1 MANEFIVRK
10 GIVVSGASQQ
20 SLRTVGNG
28 NILIGSGSTDLGSTL
43 SVIGSSLMSGN
54 TSGSTLLNVVGS
66 QGQLFSVVDTLT
78 GSLMSVNDISGLPI
92 LEVFSDDR
100 VVMGEY
106 ATNALVVS
114 GRSTGFG
121 VTPSDA
127 NYRIISSGSTL
138 FSGGTMIVKGSGTT
152 SGSTAFVV
160 QNSTGGTLLN
170 LFNNG
175 NLNID
180 NGALYVN
187 GDNGWVGI
195 GTTASTAPLH
205 VIFNGGVT
213 SGINIDSTVNTVNH
227 ISFMRSGISYGNLG
241 INASSGEFRWNS
253 NLTYFPTIY
262 SSGSEAMRI
271 STARNVLI
279 GTTTDAGYKLDV
291 NGTFRAVVGTET
303 NPFRLEHTNG
313 NYMTM
318 IVGAGSALAA
328 GQFGMYF
335 NDTPMWSWNGA
346 IFRLHGNTLS
356 TASNPSTLVLQG
368 GYGGS
373 TVGTSIKLSSN
384 TPNQGQWTATGGT
397 QTTVEIGAHSNEIW
411 APSSGNASYNLL
423 SISPVINTTG
433 TYSGTVRGLYYNPT
447 LTSLSGTTHRAIET
461 TSGNVIFNG
470 GNVGIGTTNPTTKL
484 HVVGNEYAFN
494 AETTSDINFYT
505 TPGVSRHFNFY
516 NIRQDADFNFKQ
528 NVGGAVG
535 TSTLIIKGLSGNV
548 LINTTTDAGYKLDV
562 NGTARLNST
571 TLIEGPLT
579 VNFGGVVGG
588 TSIVANGNT
597 IHNGGRGIYTTGYAY
612 GIQANQTMVGNW
624 SSQPNAAGVH
634 GTGQIGVFGSG
645 DIAGFSGPSAFF
657 TVLDGN
663 NRVSAR
669 SYISTFQIRGS
680 GSTELTNT
688 LLLENSSGIKTFTV
702 NDNGN
707 VLIGLSGSTGQ
718 KLQVSGT
725 SLFTGTLTNLSGG
738 SSGQLFSMDLS
749 QSAVTGNTIYA
760 INVSPTLR
768 NTASGQTQVALRVMP
783 TFTGSSTGTSTTN
796 KIVDF
801 GSQNVGTQFTVTDAT
816 TGDIYM
822 VNDVSGL
829 PIIAAN
835 SSWDVSMYN
844 YPNTVFKKTN
854 NSILLGVQNNTGSTV
869 SIYGDLIINEGFGF
883 TNTTTQVSG
892 TTSTGA
898 TSAVTIYT
906 LTTST
911 NKSYSVSC
919 LTTGYGTS
927 TRNTT
932 SGKVEGTFKNSGGTL
947 SMVGTTIQY
956 VSADIVSTNVDFELS
971 GSSIVLR
978 VTGTTTENYT
988 WGSTITSQVI

>member
-10 GIVVSGASQQ
+10 GLVVSGASQQ
-20 SLRTVGNG
+20 ALRTVGNGNILVGSGSTDSGYTFQAVGSVLFVGSGTSSSTSLSVRNIAGDIRLNVQNDGLVLVGTGLSNGLGAIIRDSVYNTGLGIHGNDEIRLYSNNAVPFYTKYAGGGTPIKLAPYINGVVISTDVTNAASIPDASATFQVTGSRTASSSIARGVFFNNTLTSAANGDTLIGLDVRPTFSVGSYSGYTLLSLRSSGDTLFTTTGGTNTLRTFRTG

-78 GSLMSVNDISGLPI
+78 GSLMSVNDITGLPI

-121 VTPSDA
+121 VTPSDP

-138 FSGGTMIVKGSGTT
+138 FSGGTMVVKGSGTT
-152 SGSTAFVV
+152 SGSIALSV

-180 NGALYVN
+180 SGVLYVD
-187 GDNGWVGI
+187 GD
-195 GTTASTAPLH
+195 T
-205 VIFNGGVT
+205 
-213 SGINIDSTVNTVNH
+213 
-227 ISFMRSGISYGNLG
+227 
-241 INASSGEFRWNS
+241 
-253 NLTYFPTIY
+253 
-262 SSGSEAMRI
+262 
-271 STARNVLI
+271 
-279 GTTTDAGYKLDV
+279 
-291 NGTFRAVVGTET
+291 
-303 NPFRLEHTNG
+303 
-313 NYMTM
+313 
-318 IVGAGSALAA
+318 
-328 GQFGMYF
+328 
-335 NDTPMWSWNGA
+335 
-346 IFRLHGNTLS
+346 
-356 TASNPSTLVLQG
+356 
-368 GYGGS
+368 
-373 TVGTSIKLSSN
+373 
-384 TPNQGQWTATGGT
+384 
-397 QTTVEIGAHSNEIW
+397 
-411 APSSGNASYNLL
+411 
-423 SISPVINTTG
+423 
-433 TYSGTVRGLYYNPT
+433 
-447 LTSLSGTTHRAIET
+447 
-461 TSGNVIFNG
+461 
-470 GNVGIGTTNPTTKL
+470 GNVGIGTSNPINKL
-484 HVVGNEYAFN
+484 HISGSAGDIVYIVANTGQSAVIGATGSGTNRMYIGYSPGTENISITSGNVVRLNPSG
-494 AETTSDINFYT
+494 
-505 TPGVSRHFNFY
+505 
-516 NIRQDADFNFKQ
+516 
-528 NVGGAVG
+528 
-535 TSTLIIKGLSGNV
+535 SGNV
-548 LINTTTDAGYKLDV
+548 LIGTTTDAGYKLDV

-579 VNFGGVVGG
+579 VNFGGVGGG

-597 IHNGGRGIYTTGYAY
+597 FHNGGRGIYTTGYAY
-612 GIQANQTMVGNW
+612 GIQANHTMVGNW
-624 SSQPNAAGVH
+624 GSQPNAAGVH

-669 SYISTFQIRGS
+669 SHISTFQIRGS

-725 SLFTGTLTNLSGG
+725 SLFTGTFTSLTGG
-738 SSGQLFSMDLS
+738 SSQVLYNMDLS
-749 QSAVTGNTIYA
+749 QSAITGNTIYA
-760 INVSPTLR
+760 VNVSPTLR

-801 GSQNVGTQFTVTDAT
+801 GSAGVGTQFTVTDAT

-854 NSILLGVQNNTGSTV
+854 NSLLLGVQNNTGSTV
-869 SIYGDLIINEGFGF
+869 SIYGDLVINEGFGF

-898 TSAVTIYT
+898 TSAATIYT

-911 NKSYSVSC
+911 NKSYSITC
-919 LTTGYGTS
+919 LTTGYGNT

-932 SGKVEGTFKNSGGTL
+932 SGRVEGAFRNSGGTL
-947 SMVGTTIQY
+947 TMVGTTIQY
-956 VSADIVSTNVDFELS
+956 VSANIESTNVDFEVS
-971 GSSIVLR
+971 GTSIVLR
-978 VTGTTTENYT
+978 VTGTTSENYT

>member
-1 MANEFIVRK
+1 MANEFIARK

-20 SLRTVGNG
+20 ALRTVGNG

-160 QNSTGGTLLN
+160 QNSSGGTLLN

-187 GDNGWVGI
+187 GDTGNVGI
-195 GTTASTAPLH
+195 GLTPIYKLDVNGAVRFQSIGTTSVTHSFLFRNDNSSYGGFTIGSSGQSLSIQQASGYGYLTAAGFFIGSTNSNIWTNNGSVLDIKDVAGTTTYLRVAST
-205 VIFNGGVT
+205 T
-213 SGINIDSTVNTVNH
+213 
-227 ISFMRSGISYGNLG
+227 GNL
-241 INASSGEFRWNS
+241 
-253 NLTYFPTIY
+253 
-262 SSGSEAMRI
+262 
-271 STARNVLI
+271 LI

-291 NGTFRAVVGTET
+291 NGSLRTVGDTYLAT
-303 NPFRLEHTNG
+303 SSGT
-313 NYMTM
+313 TS
-318 IVGAGSALAA
+318 VGAISQAAKFYVRGS
-328 GQFGMYF
+328 
-335 NDTPMWSWNGA
+335 
-346 IFRLHGNTLS
+346 GNTSSSIALRVQNS
-356 TASNPSTLVLQG
+356 SSSDTFYVSDDGTTWMFG
-368 GYGGS
+368 GGR
-373 TVGTSIKLSSN
+373 TFKF
-384 TPNQGQWTATGGT
+384 
-397 QTTVEIGAHSNEIW
+397 GA
-411 APSSGNASYNLL
+411 
-423 SISPVINTTG
+423 
-433 TYSGTVRGLYYNPT
+433 YSGTEFLNITDASSRQYMSMNQGNT
-447 LTSLSGTTHRAIET
+447 ITTI
-461 TSGNVIFNG
+461 G
-470 GNVGIGTTNPTTKL
+470 GNVGYLKTRSS
-484 HVVGNEYAFN
+484 
-494 AETTSDINFYT
+494 TSL
-505 TPGVSRHFNFY
+505 GV
-516 NIRQDADFNFKQ
+516 
-528 NVGGAVG
+528 
-535 TSTLIIKGLSGNV
+535 
-548 LINTTTDAGYKLDV
+548 
-562 NGTARLNST
+562 
-571 TLIEGPLT
+571 
-579 VNFGGVVGG
+579 
-588 TSIVANGNT
+588 
-597 IHNGGRGIYTTGYAY
+597 
-612 GIQANQTMVGNW
+612 
-624 SSQPNAAGVH
+624 
-634 GTGQIGVFGSG
+634 
-645 DIAGFSGPSAFF
+645 
-657 TVLDGN
+657 
-663 NRVSAR
+663 
-669 SYISTFQIRGS
+669 
-680 GSTELTNT
+680 
-688 LLLENSSGIKTFTV
+688 SSGIDMATV
-702 NDNGN
+702 DGAIIFYLSQGNASGYHSDGVIIDKGYFSTAGSGVANIFRITTSQPYANVSGGPIIGMNVDLNPITTGSLPADVRAIQASYGN
-707 VLIGLSGSTGQ
+707 VYLNTHTGSTIIGYSSGYTSD
-718 KLQVSGT
+718 KYYKFQVSGT

-869 SIYGDLIINEGFGF
+869 SIYGDLVINEGYGF

-906 LTTST
+906 LTTSS

>member
-187 GDNGWVGI
+187 GDNGRVGI
-195 GTTASTAPLH
+195 GTTNPTTKLH
-205 VIFNGGVT
+205 VVGNEYTFNAETTSDINFYTTPGVSRHFNFYNIRQDADFNFKQNVGGAVGT
-213 SGINIDSTVNTVNH
+213 STLIIKGL
-227 ISFMRSGISYGNLG
+227 SG
-241 INASSGEFRWNS
+241 
-253 NLTYFPTIY
+253 
-262 SSGSEAMRI
+262 
-271 STARNVLI
+271 NVLI
-279 GTTTDAGYKLDV
+279 NTTTDAGYKLDV
-291 NGTFRAVVGTET
+291 NGTFRTLVGTET

-313 NYMTM
+313 NFMTM
-318 IVGAGSALAA
+318 IVGAGSALSA

-335 NDTPMWSWNGA
+335 NATAMWSWNGA
-346 IFRLHGNTLS
+346 VFRLHGNTLS
-356 TASNPSTLVLQG
+356 TASNAATLILQG

-447 LTSLSGTTHRAIET
+447 LTSITGASHRAIET
-461 TSGNVIFNG
+461 VTGNVIFG
-470 GNVGIGTTNPTTKL
+470 
-484 HVVGNEYAFN
+484 
-494 AETTSDINFYT
+494 
-505 TPGVSRHFNFY
+505 
-516 NIRQDADFNFKQ
+516 
-528 NVGGAVG
+528 
-535 TSTLIIKGLSGNV
+535 STSGNV
-548 LINTTTDAGYKLDV
+548 LIGRTTD
-562 NGTARLNST
+562 S
-571 TLIEGPLT
+571 
-579 VNFGGVVGG
+579 
-588 TSIVANGNT
+588 
-597 IHNGGRGIYTTGYAY
+597 
-612 GIQANQTMVGNW
+612 
-624 SSQPNAAGVH
+624 
-634 GTGQIGVFGSG
+634 
-645 DIAGFSGPSAFF
+645 
-657 TVLDGN
+657 
-663 NRVSAR
+663 
-669 SYISTFQIRGS
+669 
-680 GSTELTNT
+680 
-688 LLLENSSGIKTFTV
+688 
-702 NDNGN
+702 
-707 VLIGLSGSTGQ
+707 GQ

>member
-1 MANEFIVRK
+1 MANEFIIRK
-10 GIVVSGASQQ
+10 GLVVSGASQQ
-20 SLRTVGNG
+20 ALRTVGNGNILIGAGTTDNGYLLDVNGTVRVVGVFRSQNSVDWYRSDGTLVLNYNNSGNVIDINPNNGSSITFRVRNSTNSFALSVAGDAKGVGFGIASANATIHTQSSQTSSSSIARGVYFADTLTSVANGDTLIGLDVRPTFSVGSYSGYTLLSLRSSGDTLFTTTGGTNTLRTFRTG

-78 GSLMSVNDISGLPI
+78 GSLMSVNDITGLPI

-121 VTPSDA
+121 VTPSDP

-138 FSGGTMIVKGSGTT
+138 FSGGTMVVKGSGTT
-152 SGSTAFVV
+152 SGSTAFAV
-160 QNSTGGTLLN
+160 QNSTGGTMVTV
-170 LFNNG
+170 NNG
-175 NLNID
+175 
-180 NGALYVN
+180 GYVGIGINPTTTLQVLRGTAGLMAKNQYETAAFEYN
-187 GDNGWVGI
+187 GDNKI
-195 GTTASTAPLH
+195 GVYSS
-205 VIFNGGVT
+205 VSSIG
-213 SGINIDSTVNTVNH
+213 
-227 ISFMRSGISYGNLG
+227 
-241 INASSGEFRWNS
+241 SSGVSVLLGMSNYTIGARYPGFEFQYVPNATLANNVVKYNFVGRDVSGVVTDATIDLFNIYQDGRVIINGSGAGGYSANS
-253 NLTYFPTIY
+253 KL
-262 SSGSEAMRI
+262 
-271 STARNVLI
+271 LI
-279 GTTTDAGYKLDV
+279 G
-291 NGTFRAVVGTET
+291 
-303 NPFRLEHTNG
+303 
-313 NYMTM
+313 
-318 IVGAGSALAA
+318 
-328 GQFGMYF
+328 
-335 NDTPMWSWNGA
+335 
-346 IFRLHGNTLS
+346 
-356 TASNPSTLVLQG
+356 
-368 GYGGS
+368 
-373 TVGTSIKLSSN
+373 
-384 TPNQGQWTATGGT
+384 
-397 QTTVEIGAHSNEIW
+397 
-411 APSSGNASYNLL
+411 
-423 SISPVINTTG
+423 
-433 TYSGTVRGLYYNPT
+433 
-447 LTSLSGTTHRAIET
+447 
-461 TSGNVIFNG
+461 
-470 GNVGIGTTNPTTKL
+470 
-484 HVVGNEYAFN
+484 
-494 AETTSDINFYT
+494 
-505 TPGVSRHFNFY
+505 
-516 NIRQDADFNFKQ
+516 
-528 NVGGAVG
+528 
-535 TSTLIIKGLSGNV
+535 
-548 LINTTTDAGYKLDV
+548 TTTDAGYKLDV

-579 VNFGGVVGG
+579 VNYGGVNGG

-597 IHNGGRGIYTTGYAY
+597 AHNSGRGIYTTGYAY
-612 GIQANQTMVGNW
+612 GIQANHTMVGNW
-624 SSQPNAAGVH
+624 SDQPNAAGVH

-657 TVLDGN
+657 TVLNGN
-663 NRVSAR
+663 SRVSAR
-669 SYISTFQIRGS
+669 SHISTFQIRGS

-725 SLFTGTLTNLSGG
+725 SLFTGTFTSLTGG
-738 SSGQLFSMDLS
+738 SSQVLYNMDLS
-749 QSAVTGNTIYA
+749 QSAITGNTIYA
-760 INVSPTLR
+760 VNVSPTLR

-801 GSQNVGTQFTVTDAT
+801 GSAGVGTQFTVTDAT

-854 NSILLGVQNNTGSTV
+854 NSLLLGVQNNTGSTV
-869 SIYGDLIINEGFGF
+869 SIYGDLVINEGFGF

-898 TSAVTIYT
+898 TSAATIYT

-911 NKSYSVSC
+911 NKSYSITC
-919 LTTGYGTS
+919 LTTGYGNT

-932 SGKVEGTFKNSGGTL
+932 SGRVEGAFRNSGGTL
-947 SMVGTTIQY
+947 TMVGTTIQY
-956 VSADIVSTNVDFELS
+956 VSANIESTNVDFEIS
-971 GSSIVLR
+971 GTSIVLR
-978 VTGTTTENYT
+978 VTGTTSENYT